1 MIENFLYKTIDI
13 ENYESI
19 INELSSYAY
28 AHEPVGT
35 RKNPY
40 YHFNLADV
48 LTECPSINTWFNTK
62 NIRPRVCA
70 IISVTGDGGD
80 LIHVDHQRNT
90 LALNFGIKI
99 PEGSYTGLYKLIK
112 GKMHESMQPN
122 GIPNYVFSNDAE
134 FEMID
139 KFDLHQP
146 TVFNTQVPHGVYSPI
161 GVKRISLSFRFIHDP
176 WSLIE

>member
-13 ENYESI
+13 ENYETI

-35 RKNPY
+35 RQNPY
-40 YHFNLADV
+40 YHLNLADV
-48 LTECPSINTWFNTK
+48 LKQCPSIDGWFKKK

-80 LIHVDHQRNT
+80 LIHIDHQRNT

-99 PEGSYTGLYKLIK
+99 PDGSFTGLYKQTE
-112 GKMHESMQPN
+112 GTVVESVQPN
-122 GIPNYVFSNDAE
+122 GIPNYIFRNAKFSI
-134 FEMID
+134 ID
-139 KFDLHQP
+139 KFDLHKP
-146 TVFNTQVPHGVYSPI
+146 TLFNTKIPHGVFSPV
-161 GVKRISLSFRFIHDP
+161 GMKRLSISFRFIEDP